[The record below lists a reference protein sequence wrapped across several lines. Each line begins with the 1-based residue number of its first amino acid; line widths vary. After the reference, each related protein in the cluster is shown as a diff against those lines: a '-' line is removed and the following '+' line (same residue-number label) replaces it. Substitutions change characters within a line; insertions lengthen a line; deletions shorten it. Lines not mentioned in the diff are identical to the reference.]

1 MDQIVADDDRCFCC
15 GKDNPHGLHL
25 RFSYPGVGRART
37 ELRIPE
43 HFRGWREMTHGGLL
57 AMVLDEAMAH
67 ACMSSGSMGVTAEM
81 QVRFVKPAMI
91 GETVQVSA
99 EIVAAR
105 ARVLEAR
112 GVIINAAG
120 EQLARASGRFV
131 RA

>member
-1 MDQIVADDDRCFCC
+1 MDQRVADDDRCFCC

-25 RFSYPGVGRART
+25 RFDYPGAGRAET

-43 HFRGWREMTHGGLL
+43 HFSGWQEMTHGGLL

-67 ACMSSGSMGVTAEM
+67 ACMSSGSMGITAEM
-81 QVRFVKPAMI
+81 QVRFLKPAI
-91 GETVQVSA
+91 VGETVRVSA
-99 EIVAAR
+99 EIVASR

-112 GVIINAAG
+112 GVITNAGGDA
-120 EQLARASGRFV
+120 LARASGRFV